1 MTAEEIYKT
10 CKLLHATHYLP
21 IACFTEDGASER
33 LYCSYPGYGA
43 IFSVMAQKAP
53 KNETVSL
60 VSGHAGLYGIVRIP
74 QNELL
79 IVTGPFVNRHIDD
92 GLFDILLHDY
102 QIAWEEREI
111 LKQFLLSL
119 PRHSLNRFLNFLALM
134 HYLFNGEELAVT
146 DYFKNAFP
154 ALQNEIGARHSEEIL
169 KETDFSHGTYGFE
182 QQLLSYVSAG
192 DVAGIHAFF
201 DAVARSTPMTEGK
214 LAEDTLR
221 QSKNIFIGLICMVG
235 KVGAIRGNLDIEQ
248 TYQLMYDGLSN
259 RKAANR
265 NEEKANV
272 FVKDKYES
280 AAGFI
285 KMLRQRQ
292 ETLFNTMQ
300 AIVNWQRDFFLSDDE
315 AALKPMVLKDISA
328 ITGYDISVISRA
340 TAGKYVSTQRGIYP
354 IKFFFN
360 EGLKH
365 ESGEDVSSRE
375 IQKEL
380 KNIIEAEDKKKPLS
394 DEIICKMLQQ
404 KGYEIARRTIAKYRE
419 KLGYPVARLRKE
431 L

>member
-1 MTAEEIYKT
+1 MHAYEIIDKHFEE
-10 CKLLHATHYLP
+10 
-21 IACFTEDGASER
+21 
-33 LYCSYPGYGA
+33 
-43 IFSVMAQKAP
+43 FSK
-53 KNETVSL
+53 K
-60 VSGHAGLYGIVRIP
+60 H
-74 QNELL
+74 
-79 IVTGPFVNRHIDD
+79 
-92 GLFDILLHDY
+92 FDKIMSAMS
-102 QIAWEEREI
+102 I
-111 LKQFLLSL
+111 
-119 PRHSLNRFLNFLALM
+119 
-134 HYLFNGEELAVT
+134 
-146 DYFKNAFP
+146 
-154 ALQNEIGARHSEEIL
+154 SEEEF
-169 KETDFSHGTYGFE
+169 K
-182 QQLLSYVSAG
+182 
-192 DVAGIHAFF
+192 
-201 DAVARSTPMTEGK
+201 DAM
-214 LAEDTLR
+214 L
-221 QSKNIFIGLICMVG
+221 
-235 KVGAIRGNLDIEQ
+235 AIRALNPKPGSLYNSTDGNTQHIIPDFNVEVDGNNVTLTLLNNIPDLQIEQ

-315 AALKPMVLKDISA
+315 ATLKPMVLKDISA